1 MEDLP
6 TDIKKENNRI
16 FNLIWVFIFVVLILR
31 SFLYPTDE
39 SFYFVQSLLF
49 LTAGILETLFIIIP
63 KRNNFVSAFFLLI
76 TAGIFNFA
84 SCRFYDL
91 TWLFSPSFDNFVIDS
106 TELIKWFSFSS
117 WCISFLTIVIFIYMF
132 FSSFS
137 RVFLKKANC
146 LLCSLISFVL
156 VSISSIVCFYVF
168 PETLFLVDADVSE
181 KINSLVN
188 IEILDSENIQ
198 TANVLTEIKSS
209 ETFWIYVEELPKGN
223 RYGLKILDEKGN
235 ILKKESDFQYCREDD
250 CSLYFGPLNTVYDRW
265 SSGKYTIQILSKSSD
280 VLEIVGKE
288 NVEIGELE
296 ISGYDEGKEYP
307 CEMWLT
313 LGDSDEKLLRID
325 ADSQG
330 MTDITVM
337 AQCEG
342 NEAYD
347 VQIAVGE
354 ISQKV
359 NYFSNTIQPG
369 EPVAIL
375 GLGGNTSHGYVRL
388 IIDDQIMGEAI
399 INRGFPICDNGKIVE
414 GGQQSDC
421 E

>member
-1 MEDLP
+1 MKDLP
-6 TDIKKENNRI
+6 INIKKENNRI
-16 FNLIWVFIFVVLILR
+16 FNLIWVFIFAVLILR

-39 SFYFVQSLLF
+39 SFYFVQSLFF
-49 LTAGILETLFIIIP
+49 LVAGILETLFVIIP

-76 TAGIFNFA
+76 TAGVFNFS

-91 TWLFSPSFDNFVIDS
+91 TWLFSPSLDNFVTDS
-106 TELIKWFSFSS
+106 TKLIKWFSFCS
-117 WCISFLTIVIFIYMF
+117 WCISFLIVVIFIYMF

-137 RVFLKKANC
+137 RVFFKKANC
-146 LLCSLISFVL
+146 LLCLLISIVL
-156 VSISSIVCFYVF
+156 VSISSIVCFNIF

-181 KINSLVN
+181 KINSSIN
-188 IEILDSENIQ
+188 IEMLDNKNIQ
-198 TANVLTEIKSS
+198 NANVLTGIKSS
-209 ETFWIYVEELPKGN
+209 EAFWVYVEELPEGN
-223 RYGLKILDEKGN
+223 KYGLKILDEKGN
-235 ILKKESDFQYCREDD
+235 ILKEESDFQYCWNDD
-250 CSLYFGPLNTVYDRW
+250 CFLYFGPLNTVYDRW
-265 SSGKYTIQILSKSSD
+265 SPGKYTIQILSESGD
-280 VLEIVGKE
+280 ILEVVGKE
-288 NVEIGELE
+288 DVEIGELK
-296 ISGYDEGKEYP
+296 ISGYSEEEEYP

-325 ADSQG
+325 VDSQE

-337 AQCEG
+337 AQCKG

-347 VQIAVGE
+347 VQIAVGD
-354 ISQKV
+354 ISKKV

-369 EPVAIL
+369 EPMGIL

-388 IIDDQIMGEAI
+388 IVDNQIMGEAI